1 MEATI
6 KGVYDTELNSGV
18 PYINRNGDNYWKVL
32 LVTEEDE
39 AIYEVF
45 TINNKS
51 IWKFEALYKSVGKI
65 CPKYEDL
72 DFSDIQE
79 LIGDTV
85 NVKLI
90 RDGEYMNVSKWIP
103 KAADVKV
110 ESVAPAKPDN
120 GEIPGY
126 DPDLDEDVPF

>member
-1 MEATI
+1 S
-6 KGVYDTELNSGV
+6 DV
-18 PYINRNGDNYWKVL
+18 PYINKNGDNYWKVL

-39 AIYEVF
+39 AIYETF
-45 TINNKS
+45 TINNRS

-65 CPKYEDL
+65 CPKYADL

-79 LIGDTV
+79 LIGETV

-90 RDGEYMNVSKWIP
+90 RDGEYMNVAKWIP

-110 ESVAPAKPDN
+110 ENVALAKPDN
-120 GEIPGY
+120 GEIPDY